1 MTNTYYDF
9 SYFLKVGNEDE
20 IAEKSEFIKNEI
32 KKRNGVVLE
41 ETVPLRRFLPYPIK
55 KQKDGMFG
63 NIKFI
68 AEPAAISSVQ
78 SALKMD
84 NSILRFLIMKVVK
97 KENAGKIYK
106 KRTRQFIKKEIK
118 PKKQD
123 DAQIAEIDKKLEE
136 LLGE

>member
-1 MTNTYYDF
+1 MNTYYDF
-9 SYFLKVGNEDE
+9 SYFLRVTGENE
-20 IAEKSEFIKNEI
+20 ATEKSELIKTEI

-55 KQKDGMFG
+55 KQKDGLFG

-68 AEPAAISSVQ
+68 AEPAAIGPIQ
-78 SALKMD
+78 SALKMND
-84 NSILRFLIMKVVK
+84 SVLRFLIMKVVK

-106 KRTRQFIKKEIK
+106 KRPRQFIKKEIK

-123 DAQIAEIDKKLEE
+123 EAQIAEIDKKLEE